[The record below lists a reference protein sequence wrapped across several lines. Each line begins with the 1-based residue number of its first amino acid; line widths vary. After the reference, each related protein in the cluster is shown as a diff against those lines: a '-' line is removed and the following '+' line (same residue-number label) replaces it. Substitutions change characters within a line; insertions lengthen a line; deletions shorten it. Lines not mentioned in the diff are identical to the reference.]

1 MEFDIKAV
9 EIAIENANKAIGSKA
24 ENAELLAKKAF
35 DQAEK
40 LISELTET
48 KSKFDSNKSE
58 LDALRK
64 QLNDLSAEMSK
75 PKFTKGAEMKSW
87 EEEIAEQFEKQSPEM
102 FKNAENR
109 TPQSTPIVFSLKS
122 SPYSQTKAV
131 TIGLDTTVEAVGSAS
146 QYTVTENTG
155 IISAIRQ
162 RVLTYLNN
170 VAVGSIAKEYALW
183 MEEVDEVGAPIFIG
197 EGDPKTAIS
206 VRYEER
212 NKKAKKIAVS
222 AKVTMELM
230 EDLPQLI
237 SYIQT
242 NMMKRVD
249 TVTENQ
255 LFNGNDTG
263 DNLAGLVP
271 YATAFTGGDMAGTL
285 DPLTVNDWDVILGVI
300 SQVKK
305 ANGVANAVFI
315 ANGKLDAMRA
325 SKDTEGQYIR
335 PEGVLIDAQG
345 QITAWGIR
353 LIGTNALPS
362 NGSVD
367 FVGGDL
373 TSVNVRFRKGMS
385 VQIGESGDDF
395 INNLKTILVEQRLV
409 QFVSANDTPVIVKGT
424 FTAAKA
430 LLDTTT

>member
-1 MEFDIKAV
+1 MDFDIKAV
-9 EIAIENANKAIGSKA
+9 QTAIEEANKAIAVKA
-24 ENAELLAKKAF
+24 VNAEAKSLEAFEKANGLLIEMTSTKEAMTANKA
-35 DQAEK
+35 
-40 LISELTET
+40 
-48 KSKFDSNKSE
+48 E

-87 EEEIAEQFEKQSPEM
+87 EEEIAEQYAKQAPEM
-102 FKNAENR
+102 LKNAENR
-109 TPQSTPIVFSLKS
+109 TPQSSPIVFALKS

-146 QYTVTENTG
+146 QYTITENTG

-162 RVLTYLNN
+162 RVLAYLNN

-183 MEEVDEVGAPIFIG
+183 MEEVDESGTPIFIG
-197 EGDPKTAIS
+197 EGDAKTAVS

-271 YATAFTGGDMAGTL
+271 YATAFTGGDMASSL
-285 DPLTVNDWDVILGVI
+285 NPLTVNDWDVILGVI

-305 ANGVANAVFI
+305 ANGVANALFVS
-315 ANGKLDAMRA
+315 NGKLDAMRA
-325 SKDTEGQYIR
+325 AKTTDGQYIR

>member
-9 EIAIENANKAIGSKA
+9 EVAIENANKAIGSKA
-24 ENAELLAKKAF
+24 ENAEVLAKKAF

-40 LISELTET
+40 LIGELTET

-75 PKFTKGAEMKSW
+75 PKFVKGDMVKSW
-87 EEEIAEQFEKQSPEM
+87 EEEVAEQYAKSAPEM
-102 FKNAENR
+102 LKNAENR
-109 TPQSTPIVFSLKS
+109 TPQSSPIVFALKS

-146 QYTVTENTG
+146 QYTITENTG

-162 RVLTYLNN
+162 RVLAYLNN

-183 MEEVDEVGAPIFIG
+183 MEEVDESGTPIFIG
-197 EGDPKTAIS
+197 EGDAKTAVS

-271 YATAFTGGDMAGTL
+271 YATAFTGGDMASTL
-285 DPLTVNDWDVILGVI
+285 DPLTVNDWDVILGII

-325 SKDTEGQYIR
+325 AKTTDGQYIR

-373 TSVNVRFRKGMS
+373 TAVNVRFRKGMS

-424 FTAAKA
+424 FAAAKL
-430 LLDTTT
+430 LLDSTT